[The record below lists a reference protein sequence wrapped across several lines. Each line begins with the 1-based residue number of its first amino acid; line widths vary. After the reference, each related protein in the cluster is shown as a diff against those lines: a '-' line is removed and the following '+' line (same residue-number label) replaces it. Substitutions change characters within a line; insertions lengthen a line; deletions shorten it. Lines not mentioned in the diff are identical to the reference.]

1 MADRT
6 ALGMIG
12 LMLGAA
18 TMFVMMVGGVVVGDH
33 LTGRLHLEDGLSIA
47 PLPAVTLPAAA
58 R

>member
-18 TMFVMMVGGVVVGDH
+18 TIFVVMVGGVVVGDH
-33 LTGRLHLEDGLSIA
+33 LTGRLQIDDGLRVA
-47 PLPAVTLPAAA
+47 TLPVAA

>member
-12 LMLGAA
+12 LMLGVA

-33 LTGRLHLEDGLSIA
+33 LTGRLHIDEGLRVA
-47 PLPAVTLPAAA
+47 TLPAATLPAAA

>member
-18 TMFVMMVGGVVVGDH
+18 TIFVMMVGGVVIGDH
-33 LTGRLHLEDGLSIA
+33 LTGRLHMDEVGLRVA
-47 PLPAVTLPAAA
+47 TLPTTT

>member
-1 MADRT
+1 MADRN

-12 LMLGAA
+12 LMLGVA

-33 LTGRLHLEDGLSIA
+33 LSGRLHIDEGMA
-47 PLPAVTLPAAA
+47 VVTLPAAA

>member
-1 MADRT
+1 MADRN

-18 TMFVMMVGGVVVGDH
+18 TIFVMMVGGVVVGDH
-33 LTGRLHLEDGLSIA
+33 LTGRLHIDEGGLRIA
-47 PLPAVTLPAAA
+47 TLHTAA

>member
-18 TMFVMMVGGVVVGDH
+18 TILVVMVGGVVVGDH
-33 LTGRLHLEDGLSIA
+33 LTGRLHIDDGLRV
-47 PLPAVTLPAAA
+47 VTLPPTA